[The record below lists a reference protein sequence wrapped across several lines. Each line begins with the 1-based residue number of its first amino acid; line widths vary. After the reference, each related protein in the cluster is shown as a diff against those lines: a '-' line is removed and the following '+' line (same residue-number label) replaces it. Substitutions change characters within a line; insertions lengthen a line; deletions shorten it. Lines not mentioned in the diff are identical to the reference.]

1 MRNEMSKRIRI
12 SDETLNCYDTWVK
25 TSGVELKQFQ
35 RNPVMLWMH
44 WRGVIIGYIKDI
56 RVENDEITGEPFFD
70 EVREESKQAKL
81 QWEKGSLRMGS
92 PNFEIIETSDDEA
105 LIKPG
110 QRRPTIT
117 RCKLVEFSMVDIGGN
132 DNNIRLTYENNEL
145 KLSEGED
152 CSILPLL
159 KAPINQTN
167 KEKEMNQELQ
177 AIALMLG
184 LSAEATLTDVQK
196 QVRILLEHKNANEKL
211 RKEVD
216 TLQKDLDTIRLSGI
230 TAMVDEAVKEG
241 KFTADKK
248 DHFVELGK
256 KVGAESLKMTIDA
269 MSVSMKPST
278 ILGKQTG
285 AAPKEYKTWGEVPE
299 AELKLMREENKE
311 LYRKLYKA
319 EFGTDCEI

>member
-1 MRNEMSKRIRI
+1 MRNEMNKRIRI

-285 AAPKEYKTWGEVPE
+285 TALKEYKSWGEVPE

>member
-1 MRNEMSKRIRI
+1 MDRNRIRI
-12 SDETLNCYDTWVK
+12 SDETLNCYGTWVRTDGIDLTQYQK
-25 TSGVELKQFQ
+25 
-35 RNPVMLWMH
+35 NPVLLWMH

-56 RVENDEITGEPFFD
+56 RVENGEITGEPFFD
-70 EVREESKQAKL
+70 EVREESKLAKK

-92 PNFEIIETSDDEA
+92 PNFEIIETSNDEF
-105 LIKPG
+105 LLKPG

-117 RCKLVEFSMVDIGGN
+117 KCKLIEYSMVDIGGN
-132 DNNIRLTYENNEL
+132 DNNIRLTYANKEL

-152 CSILPLL
+152 CPVLPLL
-159 KAPINQTN
+159 KNNVKPINNQ
-167 KEKEMNQELQ
+167 KMNQELQ

-196 QVRILLEHKNANEKL
+196 QVSTLLEHRNANEKL
-211 RKEVD
+211 RADIKS
-216 TLQKDLDTIRLSGI
+216 LQEQLDNIQLSGI
-230 TAMVDEAVKEG
+230 TNMVDEAIKAG

-256 KVGAESLKMTIDA
+256 KVGAESLKLTLDS
-269 MSVSMKPST
+269 MSVSMKPSML
-278 ILGKQTG
+278 LGKQAG
-285 AAPKEYKTWGEVPE
+285 EAPKEYKTWSEVPE

-319 EFGTDCEI
+319 EFGCDCEI

>member
-1 MRNEMSKRIRI
+1 MDKRIRI
-12 SDETLNCYDTWVK
+12 SDETLNCYDTWIK
-25 TSGVELKQFQ
+25 TDGVLMEQF
-35 RNPVMLWMH
+35 RKNPVMLWMH

-56 RVENDEITGEPFFD
+56 RVENNEITGEPFFD
-70 EVREESKQAKL
+70 EVREESKMAKL

-92 PNFEIIETSDDEA
+92 PNFEVIETSDDEA
-105 LIKPG
+105 LRKPG

-117 RCKLVEFSMVDIGGN
+117 KCKLIEFSMVDIGGN
-132 DNNIRLTYENNEL
+132 DNNIRLSYEGNEL
-145 KLSEGED
+145 KLASGEE
-152 CSILPLL
+152 CQVLPLFKESIINPNNKKQMNEEL
-159 KAPINQTN
+159 K
-167 KEKEMNQELQ
+167 

-196 QVRILLEHKNANEKL
+196 QVSTLLEHRNANEKL
-211 RKEVD
+211 RAEMKS
-216 TLQKDLDTIRLSGI
+216 LQEQLDNIQLSGI
-230 TAMVDEAVKEG
+230 ANMVDEAIKSG

-248 DHFVELGK
+248 DHFIELGK
-256 KVGAESLKMTIDA
+256 KVGAESLKLTIDA

-311 LYRKLYKA
+311 QYRKLYKA
-319 EFGTDCEI
+319 EFGCDCEI

>member
-1 MRNEMSKRIRI
+1 MNKRIRI

-25 TSGVELKQFQ
+25 TSGVELNQFQ

-132 DNNIRLTYENNEL
+132 DNNIRLTYENKEL
-145 KLSEGED
+145 KLSGGED
-152 CSILPLL
+152 CSVLPLL

-167 KEKEMNQELQ
+167 KKEMNQEVQ

-196 QVRILLEHKNANEKL
+196 QVRILLEFKNANERL
-211 RKEVD
+211 RNEV
-216 TLQKDLDTIRLSGI
+216 KDLKDQLDTIQLSGI
-230 TAMVDEAVKEG
+230 TAMVDEAIKGG

-285 AAPKEYKTWGEVPE
+285 TAPKEYKTFSEVPD
-299 AELKLMREENKE
+299 AELKLMREENPE
-311 LYRKLYKA
+311 LYKKLYKA
-319 EFGTDCEI
+319 EYGVECRI

>member
-44 WRGVIIGYIKDI
+44 YRGVIIGYIKDI

-70 EVREESKQAKL
+70 EVREESKLAKL

-132 DNNIRLTYENNEL
+132 DNNIRLTYENKEL
-145 KLSEGED
+145 KLSEGEG
-152 CSILPLL
+152 CSVLPLL

-167 KEKEMNQELQ
+167 NEKEMNQELQ

-196 QVRILLEHKNANEKL
+196 QVRILLEYKNANEKL

-230 TAMVDEAVKEG
+230 TVMVDEAIKEG

-285 AAPKEYKTWGEVPE
+285 AAPKEYKSWGEVPE